1 MLSTP
6 RTSITDLLVQISAG
20 GTSHEQAGM
29 DTYDLL
35 QAIVDEGDGL
45 AAELLRELE
54 LEAPEPAEEAA
65 REDSHLREI
74 VQVAHQHAVMFES
87 DRIGADHVLIAIVA
101 LNEGRAAEAIGDESR
116 GRIWDELIVGFGY
129 EGDALTALSLTG
141 REALALAW
149 SQALAVGRDAIEV
162 EDLLRGIAA
171 PGWTIGARALAS
183 LGWMPQW
190 APTLWRDGVAS
201 EPYRRVPFDER
212 LRQALRAARETAA
225 ELGLDYVG
233 TEHLLQGIART
244 PPGLATFLGRRVS
257 DDQTRSAIAIAIS
270 SAEEAQDAEARRR
283 GWRPE
288 QDREPDMVDRWI
300 EKSWEVVEHTA
311 EGSRESDPELR
322 CWPGLIAA
330 ILLNEDED
338 LQELLEDMLL
348 KPAEAVGLGQGVE
361 DLPLSAAVAR
371 AEEQRPRGELEPVD
385 LIVATISTGSQRVLT
400 GLDQIGLTANEVRAQ
415 LREWQLRRDDDTFG
429 APSLLAV
436 TGINLLFGAITSAA
450 LLQVVVS
457 EGAWWKLVFLPLVW
471 AGYPNHGPVGCTLA
485 AAFLGFVVSP
495 LVGALHLLGI
505 PAEIAQTRVERQAI
519 WSRTGVRLS
528 LREQRCVTRRA
539 QGEMGRMI
547 QGVRQI
553 VRSSLP
559 ARLRGRARG

>member
-1 MLSTP
+1 MLSAQHTL
-6 RTSITDLLVQISAG
+6 ITDRLAQVNASRGSGERVDI
-20 GTSHEQAGM
+20 

-35 QAIVDEGDGL
+35 QAILEEDSGL
-45 AAELLRELE
+45 GAELLRECE
-54 LEAPEPAEEAA
+54 LEPPQLAGEEAPP
-65 REDSHLREI
+65 EDSHLRE
-74 VQVAHQHAVMFES
+74 VAEVAHQHAVMFES

-101 LNEGRAAEAIGDESR
+101 LNKGRAAEAIGEQSR
-116 GRIWDELIVGFGY
+116 QRIWGELLAGFGY
-129 EGDALTALSLTG
+129 EDDALGLSVTG

-149 SQALAVGRDAIEV
+149 SQALAVGRDAVEV
-162 EDLLRGIAA
+162 EDLLRAIAA

-183 LGWMPQW
+183 LGQVPPW

-201 EPYRRVPFDER
+201 EPYRQIPFDER
-212 LRQALRAARETAA
+212 LRQALRAARESAA

-244 PPGLATFLGRRVS
+244 PPGLETFLGRRVS
-257 DDQTRSAIAIAIS
+257 DEQVRRAIASAIS
-270 SAEEAQDAEARRR
+270 SADEAQDAEARRR

-288 QDREPDMVDRWI
+288 QDREPDIVDRWL
-300 EKSWEVVEHTA
+300 EKSWEVVEHA
-311 EGSRESDPELR
+311 GEGSRESDAEPQ

-338 LQELLEDMLL
+338 LQDLLEDMLL
-348 KPAEAVGLGQGVE
+348 EPNEAVGLGRGVE

-371 AEEQRPRGELEPVD
+371 AEEQQPRSEIEPVD
-385 LIVATISTGSQRVLT
+385 LIIAAVASGSPRVLT

-450 LLQVVVS
+450 LLQVVIS
-457 EGAWWKLVFLPLVW
+457 ESAWWKLAFLPLIW
-471 AGYPNHGPVGCTLA
+471 AGYPNHGPLGSTLA
-485 AAFLGFVVSP
+485 AAFLGVVVSP

-505 PAEIAQTRVERQAI
+505 PAEIAQTRIERQAI

-539 QGEMGRMI
+539 QGAMGRMI

-553 VRSSLP
+553 IRSSLP
-559 ARLRGRARG
+559 ARLRGSARG